1 MRLKSHPPTMGSA
14 TGAALEFRGKL
25 GHSILVLPGDKW
37 REDLRLNSTISLVKS
52 ESSGALPRSSI

>member
-37 REDLRLNSTISLVKS
+37 REDLRLNSTISL
-52 ESSGALPRSSI
+52 